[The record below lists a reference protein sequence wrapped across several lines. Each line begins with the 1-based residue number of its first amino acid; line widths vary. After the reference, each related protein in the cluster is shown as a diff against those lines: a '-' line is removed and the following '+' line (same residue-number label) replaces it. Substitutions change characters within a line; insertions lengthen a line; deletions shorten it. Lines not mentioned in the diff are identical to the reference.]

1 MKKIII
7 ITVFVMVVTSCYAQR
22 GGYDGSTCVVTVCTI
37 KDKKTGKKKVAKSS
51 VLLTFIMLFYLGG
64 GAR

>member
-7 ITVFVMVVTSCYAQR
+7 ITVFAMVLTSCYTQR
-22 GGYDGSTCVVTVCTI
+22 GGHDESTCFGTVCTV

-51 VLLTFIMLFYLGG
+51 VLLTFIMLFGRG
-64 GAR
+64 ER